1 MQVCR
6 YLIPISGR
14 PRTEPEPGEPNR
26 LNRDG
31 RPNRVNRNWL
41 NQYGRPNRMNRN
53 RTNRVPWALWDPWD
67 PWDPWAPWAPWAHMG
82 PGWARALPNGRQTSE
97 KTCPGKKVPCSIV
110 AICAFPSFLEHFS
123 KINTPA
129 QMTITSRT
137 GPKFCARSRSKCPD
151 IFFLDLKY
159 VVIPANVEPWSECQ
173 PGESMNRNRCG
184 TGTARTARTART
196 GTD

>member
-1 MQVCR
+1 M
-6 YLIPISGR
+6 ISHNSGR

-31 RPNRVNRNWL
+31 RPNRMNRNWL
-41 NQYGRPNRMNRN
+41 NRYGRPNRMNRN
-53 RTNRVPWALWDPWD
+53 RTQRVPWALWDPWA
-67 PWDPWAPWAPWAHMG
+67 PWAPCAPWAHMG
-82 PGWARALPNGRQTSE
+82 MGRARALPNGRQTSE

-137 GPKFCARSRSKCPD
+137 GPKFCARSRSKCPK
-151 IFFLDLKY
+151 IFFLDLKSW
-159 VVIPANVEPWSECQ
+159 VIPGNVEPWSECQ

-184 TGTARTARTART
+184 TGTARTART

>member
-1 MQVCR
+1 MHICAQICIIR
-6 YLIPISGR
+6 PHGPHGTHGTHGPHGYHGPI
-14 PRTEPEPGEPNR
+14 
-26 LNRDG
+26 
-31 RPNRVNRNWL
+31 W
-41 NQYGRPNRMNRN
+41 
-53 RTNRVPWALWDPWD
+53 
-67 PWDPWAPWAPWAHMG
+67 
-82 PGWARALPNGRQTSE
+82 ALPNGRQTSE
-97 KTCPGKKVPCSIV
+97 RTCPGKKVPCSIV